1 MIMDAIIKIWD
12 WFKKATKKVEL
23 FRLFNLILW
32 IYLPIY
38 SFEKSF
44 GSIVS
49 NGKEDSVLFIYR
61 NITNDD
67 LVLFVSWCICIILV
81 VFGIKLLFIKF
92 FSSNF
97 FQANYFI
104 RFIIPVNYRFA
115 FKQLI
120 NNSVKDNIAGM
131 KELMELADKKGISTD
146 SLKEIHLYVDMI
158 IKLIAIIAVS
168 GNYIEFPKLIVSS
181 VAIFLLFGLLMIF
194 LRDLTIISG
203 VRNLKDRYD
212 KIIS

>member
-1 MIMDAIIKIWD
+1 MNVLTKIWA

-23 FRLFNLILW
+23 FRLLNLILW
-32 IYLPIY
+32 VYLPVY
-38 SFEKSF
+38 SFEKFF
-44 GSIVS
+44 GNFTLKGSTDTFQAIHQY
-49 NGKEDSVLFIYR
+49 LI
-61 NITNDD
+61 NDD
-67 LVLFVSWCICIILV
+67 LILFISWSLCVVLV
-81 VFGIKLLFIKF
+81 VFGLKLIFIKF

-120 NNSVKDNIAGM
+120 NNSVKENINGM
-131 KELMELADKKGISTD
+131 KELMEVADKKGLSTD
-146 SLKEIHLYVDMI
+146 NIKEIHLYVDMI
-158 IKLIAIIAVS
+158 IKFIVIIAVS

-203 VRNLKDRYD
+203 VRNIKDRYE